1 MRWSGVADVVSDVSD
16 RRNREL
22 SEDSEDQW
30 MGNELRRSKTAV
42 QYVGKISQHVRYG
55 HRIFLN
61 LSEAQLNLK
70 EATIIIDITLAIIQ
84 ADFLVVVQPLV

>member
-1 MRWSGVADVVSDVSD
+1 MRWSGVTDVASDVSD
-16 RRNREL
+16 RRNHEL

-30 MGNELRRSKTAV
+30 MGNELKTAV

-84 ADFLVVVQPLV
+84 ADLLVVVQPLV